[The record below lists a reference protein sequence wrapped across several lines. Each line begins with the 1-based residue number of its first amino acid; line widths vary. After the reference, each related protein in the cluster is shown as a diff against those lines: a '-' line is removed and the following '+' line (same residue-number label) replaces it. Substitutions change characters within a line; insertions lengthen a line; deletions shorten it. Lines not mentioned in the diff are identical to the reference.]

1 LTFGFVPFLCRRPSY
16 RGSRRSSNGCP
27 ATKLSKS
34 KLAQL
39 TLTRSV
45 AYLAADRRIHGPE
58 IPLPLAEID
67 RAVFALMGSPVP
79 SDGGPTGSRAAM
91 VEQMRRIVRSV
102 QASLADS
109 AMRADL
115 NERDF
120 QALVRI
126 VSGDGLNGAEIGR
139 ILGMTS
145 SSITELADRL
155 QNARMITRTRSPSD
169 RRLVVLK
176 PTARGRRVIDRALGP
191 TLTAMVT
198 VLEGLDDIE
207 LGVVGDFLDQV
218 EHQLLELPDR

>member
-1 LTFGFVPFLCRRPSY
+1 LTFGFVPFICRRPSY
-16 RGSRRSSNGCP
+16 RGSRRSSNGCLVL
-27 ATKLSKS
+27 KLS

-45 AYLAADRRIHGPE
+45 AHLAVDRRTHAPE

-67 RAVFALMGSPVP
+67 RAVFGLMGSPVS
-79 SDGGPTGSRAAM
+79 SDRGPAGSRAAM

-109 AMRADL
+109 AMQAGL

-120 QALVRI
+120 QVLVRI
-126 VSGDGLNGAEIGR
+126 VSADGLSGAEIGR
-139 ILGMTS
+139 LLGMTS

-155 QNARMITRTRSPSD
+155 QNARMITRNRSPSD

-191 TLTAMVT
+191 TLSAMVT
-198 VLEGLDDIE
+198 VLESLDDIE

-218 EHQLLELPDR
+218 EHQLLELPNR